1 MLKTQ
6 FTLRQYQQAFI
17 RELGHAV
24 KQHRRVIGCAATGAG
39 KSKTFLQI
47 AANAATKRYT
57 VLIITESRPIYDQLI
72 AEVHATEI
80 NSESRLHHILPGGI
94 YLAMA
99 QTLKRR
105 PQLIEQLKT
114 ISEAP
119 NILTN
124 GLLIINDECHINQ
137 ATGILKQL
145 PNAMLIG
152 FSGSPVGRHLEQLY
166 QHLVVGPQPHDLVLN
181 GYLTPYLHFERKRA
195 DISQLEL
202 DRTGEYS
209 EESQENVFGT
219 DAVYDGI
226 IEDLTNP
233 AFKWRKA
240 LIFTSSI
247 KHCEETAA
255 RLRAAGLRCVTVHSK
270 CDQYPP
276 ANNVQ
281 PKRGQTLE
289 EAYLE
294 QFTNG
299 LTPICVSVGILTKGF
314 DYPAIDF
321 IGQLFKTTSL
331 AKYLQT
337 IGRASRVLKGEE
349 DLPLEQRIKK
359 LFYVF
364 DYGQNCTKHYPWDYY
379 RDWQTLWRSKPKR
392 AGVSPIKTCPQCDYV
407 NNANAKTCV
416 FCGYAWPVLNTQE
429 PEEPPE
435 TILVEVTA
443 KYNKLVGRK
452 LSDLTPEE
460 LSDYAK
466 TKGYKHLAMR
476 VAKWHCFSKGLE
488 RGQPGRQW
496 LIDYGAC
503 MGYKPQWVHIQIEA
517 MRAVLRS
524 TPQEAFAFTD
534 KVLR

>member
-1 MLKTQ
+1 MLKSK
-6 FTLRQYQQAFI
+6 FTLRQYQHAFI
-17 RELGHAV
+17 RELAV
-24 KQHRRVIGCAATGAG
+24 AIKQHRRIIGCAATGAG

-47 AANAATKRYT
+47 AANSALKRYT

-80 NSESRLHHILPGGI
+80 NSTKKLYHILPGGI

-105 PQLIEQLKT
+105 PYLIEQFKT

-119 NILTN
+119 DILTN

-137 ATGILKQL
+137 ATGILKKLQ
-145 PNAMLIG
+145 NALVIG
-152 FSGSPVGRHLEQLY
+152 FSGSPVGKHLKDIY
-166 QHLVVGPQPHDLVLN
+166 HHLVVGPQPHELVLN
-181 GYLTPYLHFERKRA
+181 GYLTPYWHFERKRA

-202 DRTGEYS
+202 DHAGEYT
-209 EESQENVFGT
+209 EESQENVFST
-219 DAVYDGI
+219 DAVYDGL

-233 AFKWRKA
+233 AFKWHKA

-247 KHCEETAA
+247 KHCEETAE

-270 CDQYPP
+270 VDNYPL
-276 ANNVQ
+276 ANNVK
-281 PKRGQTLE
+281 PKPNQTLE

-294 QFTNG
+294 QFTKG

-314 DYPAIDF
+314 DYPAIDL
-321 IGQLFKTTSL
+321 IAQLFKTTSL

-337 IGRASRVLKGEE
+337 IGRASRVLPGEE
-349 DLPLEQRIKK
+349 DLPIEKRRKQR
-359 LFYVF
+359 FYVF
-364 DYGQNCTKHYPWDYY
+364 DYGQNCTKHFQWDFE
-379 RDWQTLWRSKPKR
+379 RDWQNIWRDKPKR

-407 NNANAKTCV
+407 NAANAKTCV
-416 FCGYAWPVLNTQE
+416 FCGYAWPVLTFDFN
-429 PEEPPE
+429 EEPPE

-452 LSDLTPEE
+452 LSDLNPQE

-466 TKGYKHLAMR
+466 TKGYKQLAIR
-476 VAKWHCFSKGLE
+476 VAKWHAFSKGLE

-496 LIDYGAC
+496 LKDYCAF
-503 MGYKPQWVHIQIEA
+503 MNYKQHWVNIQIDA
-517 MRAVLRS
+517 MRAVLQS
-524 TPQEAFAFTD
+524 NPDEKFEFTD